1 MREVKSKKEKGKNC
15 LRPLYLLVCLFTF
28 AFLLSPSSAFAQ
40 SSDQNFPTHVTS
52 NDINGRI
59 LARPI
64 GDARL
69 TTYFYLFEGTQG
81 DIFINVATTNF
92 TGDIDVYAADS
103 MKPLTKMVMYA
114 DAGRS
119 ETGRLIYLRQ
129 SARLLLRIEGR
140 TPNDDAATFRIKFA
154 GSFVALAPET
164 YEPAPTV
171 AGKQS
176 AAGNRQSAAKTD
188 VLEPPASA
196 GVQTEKPSET
206 AKVSEEAKPKT
217 EDPSSDTVYENK
229 SARVTVKATAK
240 PTTKRRKTTTAPKGG
255 NPTGRA
261 GASSEKP
268 TATQK
273 PKAKTQKPKAEPPPE
288 PDPLANIKLVVVFKD
303 GTVIERPMTEISR
316 FSFDNGRLT
325 VIEKNGTITRYLMA
339 TIAKVTIE

>member
-1 MREVKSKKEKGKNC
+1 MIHTRINFSRRSHHDFLPSVI
-15 LRPLYLLVCLFTF
+15 RAFVALVVLSAFT
-28 AFLLSPSSAFAQ
+28 FAQ

-59 LARPI
+59 SARPI

-69 TTYFYLFEGTQG
+69 TTLFYLFEGSQG

-92 TGDIDVYAADS
+92 TGDIDVYATDS

-176 AAGNRQSAAKTD
+176 AAKID
-188 VLEPPASA
+188 VSESRPV
-196 GVQTEKPSET
+196 GTGGQTENPSET
-206 AKVSEEAKPKT
+206 GKVSEEAKPKT
-217 EDPSSDTVYENK
+217 DDPSSDTVYENK
-229 SARVTVKATAK
+229 SAKVTVKPTAK
-240 PTTKRRKTTTAPKGG
+240 PTTTRRRTTTAPKGG
-255 NPTGRA
+255 NPSGSA

-268 TATQK
+268 TASQK
-273 PKAKTQKPKAEPPPE
+273 PKVKTRKSKTEPPSE

-325 VIEKNGTITRYLMA
+325 VVEKNGTITRYLM
-339 TIAKVTIE
+339 TDVAKVTIE

>member
-1 MREVKSKKEKGKNC
+1 MIHTRINFSRRSHHDFLPSVI
-15 LRPLYLLVCLFTF
+15 RAFVALVVLSAFT
-28 AFLLSPSSAFAQ
+28 FAQ

-59 LARPI
+59 SARPI

-164 YEPAPTV
+164 YEPPPTV
-171 AGKQS
+171 KSRESIESRESRKSESRPVGTGGQS
-176 AAGNRQSAAKTD
+176 ENPT
-188 VLEPPASA
+188 ETPTAS
-196 GVQTEKPSET
+196 EDP
-206 AKVSEEAKPKT
+206 KPKT

-229 SARVTVKATAK
+229 SAKVTVKPTKPPPVKKRTTTAKTAK
-240 PTTKRRKTTTAPKGG
+240 P
-255 NPTGRA
+255 
-261 GASSEKP
+261 KP
-268 TATQK
+268 AARK
-273 PKAKTQKPKAEPPPE
+273 PKTANPKPPSE

-325 VIEKNGTITRYLMA
+325 IIEKNGTITRYQMT
-339 TIAKVTIE
+339 TISKVTIE

>member
-1 MREVKSKKEKGKNC
+1 MFSFASLRETVPYFPQSRKARKVKLKSGIAAAIW
-15 LRPLYLLVCLFTF
+15 L
-28 AFLLSPSSAFAQ
+28 LLSCSIIASAQ

-59 LARPI
+59 SARPI

-92 TGDIDVYAADS
+92 TGDIDVYATDS

-140 TPNDDAATFRIKFA
+140 TPNDDPATYRIKFA

-164 YEPAPTV
+164 YEAAPTV
-171 AGKQS
+171 AKRES
-176 AAGNRQSAAKTD
+176 VESRKS
-188 VLEPPASA
+188 
-196 GVQTEKPSET
+196 SESGES
-206 AKVSEEAKPKT
+206 KVENPKT
-217 EDPSSDTVYENK
+217 EDQRPKAEDPNAKAEDPKPKSEETVYENK
-229 SARVTVKATAK
+229 SAKVTVKPTKA
-240 PTTKRRKTTTAPKGG
+240 PTTKRRTPPARAQKPK
-255 NPTGRA
+255 
-261 GASSEKP
+261 SE
-268 TATQK
+268 T
-273 PKAKTQKPKAEPPPE
+273 PKAKTPKPKTEIPKPPSEPA
-288 PDPLANIKLVVVFKD
+288 PDPLANVKLVVVFKD

-325 VIEKNGTITRYLMA
+325 VIEKNGTITRYQM
-339 TIAKVTIE
+339 TDIVKVTIE

>member
-1 MREVKSKKEKGKNC
+1 MREVKSKKEKGKKY
-15 LRPLYLLVCLFTF
+15 LRPLYLLVCLFAF
-28 AFLLSPSSAFAQ
+28 AFLLSPPSAFAQ

-52 NDINGRI
+52 NEINGRI
-59 LARPI
+59 SARTI

-69 TTYFYLFEGTQG
+69 TTLFYLFEGSQG

-92 TGDIDVYAADS
+92 TGDIDIYATDS

-188 VLEPPASA
+188 VSEPPALVGGQSENP
-196 GVQTEKPSET
+196 TETPT
-206 AKVSEEAKPKT
+206 ASDDAKLKT
-217 EDPSSDTVYENK
+217 EDTVYENK
-229 SARVTVKATAK
+229 SAKVTVKPTAK
-240 PTTKRRKTTTAPKGG
+240 PTTKRRTTTAARGG
-255 NPTGRA
+255 NPSGSA

-268 TATQK
+268 TAKQK
-273 PKAKTQKPKAEPPPE
+273 PKAKTPKPKTETPKPPSE
-288 PDPLANIKLVVVFKD
+288 PDPLANVNLVVVFKD

-325 VIEKNGTITRYLMA
+325 VVEKNGTITRYQMT

>member
-1 MREVKSKKEKGKNC
+1 MIHTRINFSRRSHHDFLPSVI
-15 LRPLYLLVCLFTF
+15 RAFVALVVLSAFT
-28 AFLLSPSSAFAQ
+28 FAQ

-59 LARPI
+59 SARPI

-164 YEPAPTV
+164 YEPPPTV
-171 AGKQS
+171 ASKQS
-176 AAGNRQSAAKTD
+176 AVSSQQSAAKTD
-188 VLEPPASA
+188 VSESRPVGTGAK
-196 GVQTEKPSET
+196 TENQSET
-206 AKVSEEAKPKT
+206 AKVPEDPKPKT

-229 SARVTVKATAK
+229 SAKVTVKPTKPPPVKKRTTTAKTAK
-240 PTTKRRKTTTAPKGG
+240 P
-255 NPTGRA
+255 
-261 GASSEKP
+261 KP
-268 TATQK
+268 AARK
-273 PKAKTQKPKAEPPPE
+273 PKTANPKPPSE

-325 VIEKNGTITRYLMA
+325 VVEKNGTITRYQMT
-339 TIAKVTIE
+339 TISKVTIE